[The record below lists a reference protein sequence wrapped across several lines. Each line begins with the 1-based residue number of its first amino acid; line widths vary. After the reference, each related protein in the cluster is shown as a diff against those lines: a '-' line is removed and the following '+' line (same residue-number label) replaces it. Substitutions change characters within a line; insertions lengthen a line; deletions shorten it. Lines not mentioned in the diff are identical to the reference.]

1 VSEGSEENY
10 ANAISS
16 DGKYGGLIPEVG
28 KLLTVEING
37 QTEPVLISLNQP
49 TVQFGVVM
57 V

>member
-1 VSEGSEENY
+1 MSEGSEENY